1 MEIPSVTIE
10 MATRRPGLHRFG
22 FNARTV
28 AAPSRLLAVICCGA
42 ALLAAGGCGRRSAL
56 DVRPVSGTVK
66 VDGALLEDGWIT
78 LRALSGDTRGF
89 SGRIERGKYRLDAF
103 AGRASVAITA
113 SRDVPGKM
121 ESGGPGTPDVP
132 VREQFIPARYND
144 STELEA
150 EIPPDGISGLD
161 FDLSTKD

>member
-1 MEIPSVTIE
+1 
-10 MATRRPGLHRFG
+10 MATRRTGAPGFG
-22 FNARTV
+22 FLAGT
-28 AAPSRLLAVICCGA
+28 AAVPPGLLAVICCGA

-56 DVRPVSGTVK
+56 DVQPVSGTVK
-66 VDGALLEDGWIT
+66 VDGAVLEDGWIT
-78 LRALSGDTRGF
+78 LRALSGDARGF

-103 AGRASVAITA
+103 PGRASVTITA

-121 ESGGPGTPDVP
+121 ESGGPGTPEVP

>member
-10 MATRRPGLHRFG
+10 MTTRRRRLHGFG
-22 FNARTV
+22 FLAGT
-28 AAPSRLLAVICCGA
+28 AAVPPRLLAVICCGA

-56 DVRPVSGTVK
+56 DVQPVSGTVK
-66 VDGALLEDGWIT
+66 VDGALLEDGRIT
-78 LRALSGDTRGF
+78 LRALSGDARGF

-103 AGRASVAITA
+103 AGRASVAIT
-113 SRDVPGKM
+113 SYRDVPGKM
-121 ESGGPGTPDVP
+121 ESGGPGAPEVP
-132 VREQFIPARYND
+132 VQEQFIPARFND

-161 FDLSTKD
+161 FELSTKQ